1 MIMATNDF
9 IVELTPDMRES
20 ITLTT
25 SEFKEL
31 VKRYP
36 TATLEDVMILGRDL
50 KNEKRKLN
58 LDCYSIHASWN
69 WNNEN
74 S

>member
-1 MIMATNDF
+1 MATNDF
-9 IVELTPDMRES
+9 IIELTPDMRVPES

-31 VKRYP
+31 IKCNP
-36 TATLEDVMILGRDL
+36 KATLQDVMILGRDL